1 MQALQAIR
9 GMNDILG
16 ADAARWRTVLGC
28 TREVIES
35 YGYGEIW
42 LPLLEKTELFHRS
55 IGAVTDIV
63 EKEMYTF
70 DDRNGDSLTL
80 RPEGTAG
87 VVRAFIQ
94 NGLHRAGPQ
103 RLWMSGPM
111 FRHERPQ
118 AGRYRQFH
126 QFSVEAMGME
136 GPDIDAELIAMGAAL
151 WKRLGID
158 DALTLELNSLGT
170 PESRATYRAALT
182 DYLRGFEDALDDDS
196 RRRLGSNPM
205 RVLDSKNPALADII
219 NGAPQLPDYLDD
231 ASKQHFD
238 GVRERLDALGIA
250 YTLNPRLVRGLDYYS
265 RTVFEWVTDRLGAQ
279 NAVCSGG
286 RYDGLVEQLGG
297 QATPAVG
304 FGLGIE
310 RMVALVEQAEASDG
324 FAPQVYL
331 AALGEAAE
339 AQAPLLAEQL
349 RDHGRG
355 LRVQLNA
362 GGGSFKAQLKRADR
376 CGAAFAVILGDNEV
390 QTGQAT
396 VKPLRSDAAQETVA
410 QSQLSD
416 FIRERLRGDSP

>member
-1 MQALQAIR
+1 MQPLQAIR

-16 ADAARWRTVLGC
+16 ADAARWRHVLGVA
-28 TREVIES
+28 REVIES
-35 YGYGEIW
+35 YGYGEVW
-42 LPLLEKTELFHRS
+42 LPLLEKTELFRRS
-55 IGAVTDIV
+55 IGEVTDIV

-103 RLWMSGPM
+103 RLWMAGPM

-126 QFSVEAMGME
+126 QFSVEALGMV

-151 WKRLGID
+151 WRRLGIG

-170 PESRATYRAALT
+170 ADDRARYRQALT
-182 DYLRGFEDALDDDS
+182 EHLRAHESALDDDS
-196 RRRLGSNPM
+196 RRRLASNPM
-205 RVLDSKNPALADII
+205 RVLDSKNPALASII
-219 NGAPQLPDYLDD
+219 ASAPQLPDFLDAGSAD
-231 ASKQHFD
+231 HFA
-238 GVRERLDALGIA
+238 GLRARLDALGIA

-286 RYDGLVEQLGG
+286 RYDGLVQQLGG

-310 RMVALVEQAEASDG
+310 RMVALVEQADATAG

-339 AQAPLLAEQL
+339 AHAPVLAEQL
-349 RDHGRG
+349 RQQGRG

-376 CGAAFAVILGDNEV
+376 CQAQFAVILGDNEMAA
-390 QTGQAT
+390 GQAV
-396 VKPLRSDAAQETVA
+396 VKPLRSDAPQETVA
-410 QSQLSD
+410 QDALSTYL
-416 FIRERLRGDSP
+416 RERLA